1 MATDR
6 ATGPTRPRPEQE
18 TRPGREAGPD
28 RPAPDPARRARRA
41 RRVRALR
48 PWLLLAPAL
57 TVLAVLLLWP
67 LLRVVLLSFQDYGL
81 RQIYT
86 GETHWT
92 GLDNYTTLLTDRA
105 LWTTVL
111 PNTVVFAAVCV
122 ALTVITGTLV
132 ALLLQRLGRT
142 WRIIC
147 STVVMT
153 AWAMPAVTGTYVW
166 IWIFDPLG
174 GIVSGGLDALG
185 LIEPRETNWFTDR
198 WSFYAIATLNVVHHG
213 FPFVAITVFAGLL
226 TIPREL
232 PEAALMDGANAWQR
246 FWKITVPTIKPVF
259 TVVTILSTIWD
270 FKVFAQIYLM
280 PGGSGSNP
288 DIFNLGVW
296 SYHQSFVKNEYGMG
310 SAIAVLLTV
319 LLLAITVVYLRA
331 LFKERDDL

>member
-1 MATDR
+1 MSADT
-6 ATGPTRPRPEQE
+6 T
-18 TRPGREAGPD
+18 
-28 RPAPDPARRARRA
+28 DPARHRNGNRRRDRGRTPDPERERHLARRRA
-41 RRVRALR
+41 QRTRALR

-57 TVLAVLLLWP
+57 AVLAVLLLWP

-86 GETHWT
+86 GTSNYT
-92 GLDNYTTLLTDRA
+92 GLDNYRTLLGDST
-105 LWTTVL
+105 LWSTVL
-111 PNTVVFAAVCV
+111 PNTVVFAVVCV

-132 ALLLQRLGRT
+132 ALLLQRLGT
-142 WRIIC
+142 VWRVIC
-147 STVVMT
+147 STVIMM

-166 IWIFDPLG
+166 IWIFDPLN
-174 GIVSGGLDALG
+174 GIVSGGLDSLG

-259 TVVTILSTIWD
+259 MVVTILSTIWD

-296 SYHQSFVKNEYGMG
+296 SYHQSFVKNQYGMG
-310 SAIAVLLTV
+310 SAIAVLLTL
-319 LLLAITVVYLRA
+319 LLLAITVAYIRA
-331 LFKERDDL
+331 LFKERDEL